1 MSPWWRTS
9 AYTRWVDIPEATTR
23 LRLDI
28 AYDGT
33 RFSGWTR
40 QPGLRTVQ
48 GELEA
53 ALATVFRRHPPTPT
67 LTVAGRTDAGVH
79 ATGQVAHL
87 DITDEQLAGLTSR
100 QRGKTPRPDEDPTEA
115 LRRRLNGIAGL
126 SSDLHVARVAV
137 APLGFDAR
145 FSAIWR
151 RYEYRVADTLAERNP
166 LRQNH
171 TVWHPAALDA
181 AAMDRAAHALVG
193 LWDWA
198 AFCKPREGS
207 TTVRSLQRFG
217 WHRDDSGVLLASVQA
232 DAFCH
237 SMVRALVGASIAVGA
252 GRLPPQRLL
261 EIRDAQQRGSEFI
274 VAPAK
279 GLTLLEVGYPDPAE
293 FGTRA
298 EQTRARRDPVPVAQP
313 VPAAARDGVDTA
325 PV

>member
-1 MSPWWRTS
+1 M
-9 AYTRWVDIPEATTR
+9 DIPGPTTR
-23 LRLDI
+23 LRLDV

-40 QPGLRTVQ
+40 QPELRTVQ

-53 ALATVFRRHPPTPT
+53 ALATVFRRHPPAPA

-87 DITDEQLAGLTSR
+87 DLGEAQLAGLTAR
-100 QRGKTPRPDEDPTEA
+100 QRGKVARPEEDPADA

-126 SSDLHVARVAV
+126 ASDLYVSRVSV

-151 RYEYRVADTLAERNP
+151 RYEYRVADTLAVRNP
-166 LRQNH
+166 LLQNH
-171 TVWHPAALDA
+171 TLWHPAALDA
-181 AAMDRAAHALVG
+181 DEMDRAARALVG

-207 TTVRSLQRFG
+207 TTVRSLQEFT
-217 WHRDDSGVLLASVQA
+217 WHRDDFGVLIASVQA

-237 SMVRALVGASIAVGA
+237 SMVRALVGASIAVGEGKLPA
-252 GRLPPQRLL
+252 ERLTEL
-261 EIRDAQQRGSEFI
+261 RDEQQRGSEFI

-279 GLTLLEVGYPDPAE
+279 GLTLLEVGYPQPREYGA
-293 FGTRA
+293 RA
-298 EQTRARRDPVPVAQP
+298 EQTRARRDPVPAGDHGADDSSTG
-313 VPAAARDGVDTA
+313 PARFDASQRDRLI
-325 PV
+325 

>member
-1 MSPWWRTS
+1 
-9 AYTRWVDIPEATTR
+9 VDIPEATTR
-23 LRLDI
+23 LRLDV

-40 QPGLRTVQ
+40 QPELRTVQ

-53 ALATVFRRHPPTPT
+53 ALATVFRRHPPAPT

-87 DITDEQLAGLTSR
+87 DLTDAQLVGLTAR
-100 QRGKTPRPDEDPTEA
+100 QRGRSPRPDEDPTEA

-126 SSDLHVARVAV
+126 SSDLHVARVDV

-151 RYEYRVADTLAERNP
+151 RYEYRVADTRAERNP
-166 LRQNH
+166 LLQNH
-171 TVWHPAALDA
+171 TLWHPAALDA
-181 AAMDRAAHALVG
+181 DAMDEAARALVG

-207 TTVRSLQRFG
+207 TTVRTLQEFTWR
-217 WHRDDSGVLLASVQA
+217 RDDTGVLIASVRA

-237 SMVRALVGASIAVGA
+237 SMVRALVGASIAVGEGKLEP
-252 GRLPPQRLL
+252 GRLVEL
-261 EIRDAQQRGSEFI
+261 RDAQRRGSDFI

-279 GLTLLEVGYPDPAE
+279 GLTLLEVGYPHPDE
-293 FGTRA
+293 FGARA
-298 EQTRARRDPVPVAQP
+298 EQTRARRDPVTVGQASPDS
-313 VPAAARDGVDTA
+313 PAHGDA

>member
-1 MSPWWRTS
+1 M
-9 AYTRWVDIPEATTR
+9 DIPEATTR
-23 LRLDI
+23 LRLDV

-40 QPGLRTVQ
+40 QPELRTVQ

-53 ALATVFRRHPPTPT
+53 ALATVFRRHPPAPT

-87 DITDEQLAGLTSR
+87 DLADEQLAGLTAR
-100 QRGKTPRPDEDPTEA
+100 QRGKVARPDEDPTEA

-126 SSDLHVARVAV
+126 SSDLYVGRVGV

-166 LRQNH
+166 LLQNH

-181 AAMDRAAHALVG
+181 EAMDRAARALVG

-198 AFCKPREGS
+198 AFCKPRAGS
-207 TTVRSLQRFG
+207 TTVRTLQQFT
-217 WHRDDSGVLLASVQA
+217 WHRDASGVLIASVQA

-237 SMVRALVGASIAVGA
+237 SMVRALVGASIAVGEGKLEPA
-252 GRLPPQRLL
+252 RLV
-261 EIRDAQQRGSEFI
+261 EIRDGRQRGSEFI

-279 GLTLLEVGYPDPAE
+279 GLTLLEVGYPHPDE

-298 EQTRARRDPVPVAQP
+298 EQTRARRDPVAVGPPA
-313 VPAAARDGVDTA
+313 PAADDGGDA

>member
-1 MSPWWRTS
+1 MSPCWRIPS
-9 AYTRWVDIPEATTR
+9 YTRWVDIPGPTTR
-23 LRLDI
+23 LRLDV

-40 QPGLRTVQ
+40 QPELRTVQ

-53 ALATVFRRHPPTPT
+53 ALATVFRRHPPAPG

-87 DITDEQLAGLTSR
+87 DLTDEQLAGLTAR
-100 QRGKTPRPDEDPTEA
+100 QRGKVARPEEDPTEA

-151 RYEYRVADTLAERNP
+151 RYEYRVADTRAQRNP
-166 LRQNH
+166 LLQNH

-181 AAMDRAAHALVG
+181 AAMDRAARALVG
-193 LWDWA
+193 LRDWA

-207 TTVRSLQRFG
+207 TTVRSLQEFT
-217 WHRDDSGVLLASVQA
+217 WHRDATGVLLASVQA

-237 SMVRALVGASIAVGA
+237 SMVRALVGACIAVGT
-252 GRLPPQRLL
+252 GRLDVGRPEALL
-261 EIRDAQQRGSEFI
+261 AAGARAGEFAT
-274 VAPAK
+274 APAL
-279 GLTLLEVGYPDPAE
+279 GLTLVAVGYPADELLAAQAE
-293 FGTRA
+293 RA
-298 EQTRARRDPVPVAQP
+298 RARRESPE
-313 VPAAARDGVDTA
+313 A
-325 PV
+325 PEAEYA

>member
-1 MSPWWRTS
+1 M
-9 AYTRWVDIPEATTR
+9 
-23 LRLDI
+23 

-40 QPGLRTVQ
+40 QPELRTVQ

-53 ALATVFRRHPPTPT
+53 ALATVFRRSAHAPT

-87 DITDEQLAGLTSR
+87 DVTDEQLTGLTAR
-100 QRGKTPRPDEDPTEA
+100 QRGKVARPEEDPTDA

-126 SSDLHVARVAV
+126 ASDLYVSRVSV

-151 RYEYRVADTLAERNP
+151 RYEYRVADTRATRNP
-166 LRQNH
+166 LLQNH
-171 TVWHPAALDA
+171 TLWHPAALDA
-181 AAMDRAAHALVG
+181 EAMDTAARALAG

-207 TTVRSLQRFG
+207 TTVRSLQEFT
-217 WHRDDSGVLLASVQA
+217 WHQDEAGVLIATVQA

-237 SMVRALVGASIAVGA
+237 SMVRALVGASIAVGEGKLPA
-252 GRLPPQRLL
+252 ERLVQ
-261 EIRDAQQRGSEFI
+261 IRDAQQRGSEFI

-279 GLTLLEVGYPDPAE
+279 GLTLLEVGYPDPDE
-293 FGTRA
+293 FGARA
-298 EQTRARRDPVPVAQP
+298 AQTRARRDPVPVGD
-313 VPAAARDGVDTA
+313 AAAGGATGVRESG